1 MSDVVI
7 EVLGS
12 AGAVPTPRVGCPCEI
27 CAEALEKGPPY
38 SRCGPSYFVHGPNVL
53 IDTPEEIRR

>member
-27 CAEALEKGPPY
+27 CAEALEKAPPLF
-38 SRCGPSYFVHGPNVL
+38 SLRPVVL
-53 IDTPEEIRR
+53 RARAQRFNRYP